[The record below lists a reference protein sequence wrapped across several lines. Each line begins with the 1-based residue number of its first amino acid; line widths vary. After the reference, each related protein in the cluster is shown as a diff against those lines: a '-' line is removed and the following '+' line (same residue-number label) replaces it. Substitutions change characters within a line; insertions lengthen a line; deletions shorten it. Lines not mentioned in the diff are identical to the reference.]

1 MRLYAVNRER
11 YRLVAIK
18 AYPRIAMRTL
28 FLILVMIAAPVA
40 HADMWKCIDEDGNVR
55 YTNIKADAK
64 GCKALE
70 LDPINTV
77 PPARVQQKP
86 VNFPS
91 VKSDMQRQRDAD
103 RRKILVQE
111 MTHEQQQLELAKK
124 QLIEQK
130 DIRLGSEKNYARVEE
145 RLKPYEDK
153 VRLHESNVE
162 SLKKEIA
169 NTK

>member
-1 MRLYAVNRER
+1 
-11 YRLVAIK
+11 
-18 AYPRIAMRTL
+18 MRTL

-40 HADMWKCIDEDGNVR
+40 YAEMWKCVDQDGNTR
-55 YTNIKADAK
+55 YTNVKADAK
-64 GCKALE
+64 GCKGLD

-77 PPARVQQKP
+77 PATRVQQKP

-91 VKSDMQRQRDAD
+91 VKSDTQRQRDTD
-103 RRKILVQE
+103 RRKILEQE
-111 MTHEQQQLELAKK
+111 MTQEQRQLELAKR
-124 QLIEQK
+124 QLTEQK

-169 NTK
+169 SIR